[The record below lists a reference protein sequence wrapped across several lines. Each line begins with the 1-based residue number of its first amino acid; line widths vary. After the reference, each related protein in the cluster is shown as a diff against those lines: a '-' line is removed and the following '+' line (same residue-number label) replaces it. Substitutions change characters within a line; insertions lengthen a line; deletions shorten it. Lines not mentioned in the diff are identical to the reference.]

1 MRKIFKTA
9 LYLAV
14 TALTWSCVLDQIDSQ
29 PAAEPRLDCDAL
41 DSYTIQAGKPQ
52 DISFRV
58 SSTTPWSI
66 TGFEDTPWIS
76 VEPASSAVS
85 SLSEDIRIKTVANTA
100 LSDRSVVLTL
110 QGENISGTRTITLTQ
125 LRKGKLTVTPIAES
139 DEFAINGSSQT
150 FQVSSNLD
158 WEVSAE
164 DAWLSFSPAK
174 GESAGE
180 MKTST
185 ITATAAANK
194 SVNRSTLI
202 TVVSGDEKFQFTV
215 KQKGQTLEFAPVEQA
230 SIDRKGGS
238 LTLKV
243 NATMDWKIESDNEA
257 FAVQRQGDE
266 VTVEAPFNNRFGA
279 RKVLLTV
286 KPVSNEFGDVSSTLE
301 VSQECNF
308 KLEGN
313 CELQEDGS
321 VKLSAG
327 NKARVS
333 TVDDFRFVSIVLTM
347 GESGFGSKAQFW
359 CAVNAEGCNIY
370 NQLTL
375 GGNTRIRT
383 DGTLPVA
390 GQSSYKNTTYSIT
403 QEELNAMTEYRF
415 DVLPDS
421 GNSQYHFLRFYY
433 NGSLK
438 AEQNYLSVFCDAPEA
453 AGPYWFGFY
462 DNGSDDTWYIVKTCD
477 ITAIAE

>member
-1 MRKIFKTA
+1 MKTIFKTA

-14 TALTWSCVLDQIDSQ
+14 TALASSCVLDAIDSQ
-29 PAAEPRLDCDAL
+29 PLAEPRLDCDAL

-58 SSTTPWSI
+58 SSTTPWTI

-85 SLSEDIRIKTVANTA
+85 SLSEDIRISAVANTA
-100 LSDRSVVLTL
+100 LSDRTVVLTL
-110 QGENISGTRTITLTQ
+110 QGESISGTRTITLTQ

-164 DAWLSFSPAK
+164 DEWLSFSPAK
-174 GESAGE
+174 GESSGD

-185 ITATAAANK
+185 VTVTAAANK
-194 SVNRSTLI
+194 SVNRSTLV
-202 TVVSGDEKFQFTV
+202 TVFSGDEKFQFTV
-215 KQKGQTLEFAPVEQA
+215 KQKGQTLEFEPVENP

-238 LTLKV
+238 LSLKV
-243 NATMDWKIESDNEA
+243 DATMDWTVSCDNEA
-257 FAVQRQGDE
+257 FSLKREGDIL
-266 VTVEAPFNNRFGA
+266 TVEAPFNNRFSA
-279 RKVLLTV
+279 RKALITV
-286 KPVSNEFGDVSSTLE
+286 KPVSDEFGDVSSTME
-301 VSQECNF
+301 ISQECNF
-308 KLEGN
+308 KLEGS
-313 CELQEDGS
+313 CTLLEDGS
-321 VKLSAG
+321 VKISAG
-327 NKARVS
+327 EKARVA
-333 TVDDFRFVSIVLTM
+333 TLDDFRFVSLVLSI
-347 GESGFGSKAQFW
+347 GESSFGSKAQFW
-359 CAVNAEGCNIY
+359 CATNAEGCNIY
-370 NQLTL
+370 TQLTL
-375 GGNTRIRT
+375 GGNLRLRT

-390 GQSSYKNTTYSIT
+390 GKSTYQNTSFSIS

-415 DVLPDS
+415 DVLPDP
-421 GNSQYHFLRFYY
+421 NNTTYQILRFYY
-433 NGSLK
+433 NGALL
-438 AEQNYLSVFCDAPEA
+438 AEQSCLSVFCDAPEA

-462 DNGSDDTWYIVKTCD
+462 DNGGDDTWYIVKTCD

>member
-1 MRKIFKTA
+1 MKKIFKTA

-14 TALTWSCVLDQIDSQ
+14 TALAWSCVLDQIDSQ

-58 SSTTPWSI
+58 SSTTPWAI

-85 SLSEDIRIKTVANTA
+85 SLSEDIRIKAVANTA

-185 ITATAAANK
+185 VTATAAANR
-194 SVNRSTLI
+194 SVNRSTLV
-202 TVVSGDEKFQFTV
+202 TVASGDEKFQFTV
-215 KQKGQTLEFAPVEQA
+215 K
-230 SIDRKGGS
+230 
-238 LTLKV
+238 
-243 NATMDWKIESDNEA
+243 
-257 FAVQRQGDE
+257 
-266 VTVEAPFNNRFGA
+266 
-279 RKVLLTV
+279 
-286 KPVSNEFGDVSSTLE
+286 PVSDEFGDVSSTLE